1 MLVACEERLKN
12 KMFVLAS
19 MLLLRCGVALDSW
32 MFPLDEEIFPGVK
45 QPIFF
50 INSEKFQWIGNI
62 IRMKKLDSAMIPR
75 KMITIK
81 SVIYYYFFHSPP
93 QNIFL
98 LHLIVLYNVLAGG
111 QSIRASQISH
121 FLLGTGLEGS

>member
-1 MLVACEERLKN
+1 
-12 KMFVLAS
+12 
-19 MLLLRCGVALDSW
+19 

-62 IRMKKLDSAMIPR
+62 ILMKKLDSAMIPR

-81 SVIYYYFFHSPP
+81 LVIHYYFFSFSPTKYFF
-93 QNIFL
+93 FL
-98 LHLIVLYNVLAGG
+98 LHLIMLYNVLAGG
-111 QSIRASQISH
+111 QFIRASQILH
-121 FLLGTGLEGS
+121 FLLGTGLESS

>member
-1 MLVACEERLKN
+1 MAPCNLQEEIKN
-12 KMFVLAS
+12 KIIILAS
-19 MLLLRCGVALDSW
+19 MLLPRCGVALDTW

-62 IRMKKLDSAMIPR
+62 IRMKKLDSAIFPR

-81 SVIYYYFFHSPP
+81 SVFFFQVKVVIQSEKCALF
-93 QNIFL
+93 NCAVLFL
-98 LHLIVLYNVLAGG
+98 SEGR
-111 QSIRASQISH
+111 SIRASQISH